1 VAGRGDIAALAR
13 ADGGAGSGQ
22 LGRSGGS
29 AVARPPTGAIE
40 THAWRD
46 GRTVTVRARLRAYG
60 RRYRIDFGTNHE
72 GCSVERARVELD
84 RILQQVERGT

>member
-1 VAGRGDIAALAR
+1 MAR
-13 ADGGAGSGQ
+13 RA
-22 LGRSGGS
+22 
-29 AVARPPTGAIE
+29 TGAID

-72 GCSVERARVELD
+72 GWNVERARVELD
-84 RILQQVERGT
+84 RILNTSNAAHGSP